1 MLFALHQDVR
11 KREACTTYSTG
22 STSVRDIQF
31 EPHHMSFF
39 RFASADEGGNLLVSD
54 RIVWSLG
61 WN

>member
-54 RIVWSLG
+54 RIV
-61 WN
+61 